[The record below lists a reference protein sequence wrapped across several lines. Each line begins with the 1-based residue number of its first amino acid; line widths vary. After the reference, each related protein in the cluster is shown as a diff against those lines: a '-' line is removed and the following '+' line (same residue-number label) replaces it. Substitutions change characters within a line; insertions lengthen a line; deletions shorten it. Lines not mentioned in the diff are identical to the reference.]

1 MRGNEMEMGGQRQG
15 KDRAKASL
23 SIKVTGQGQWTD
35 LKNWY
40 HTELKWKMEMKNG
53 NETGL
58 STHSPAL
65 FCSTLL

>member
-1 MRGNEMEMGGQRQG
+1 MEMGGQRQG

-40 HTELKWKMEMKNG
+40 HTELKWKNG
-53 NETGL
+53 NEKWK
-58 STHSPAL
+58 
-65 FCSTLL
+65 